1 MVSPIFPRTP
11 YFPRRRLPSG
21 DVIEGDLRIIEGDFL
36 SFFAALSTYD
46 TQRTQDEIRH
56 QEDSNPQ
63 WITSIGSIGHL
74 VSLRF

>member
-1 MVSPIFPRTP
+1 
-11 YFPRRRLPSG
+11 LPSG

-63 WITSIGSIGHL
+63 
-74 VSLRF
+74 